1 MEKKKALIE
10 KLSSIDE
17 NMDIEEASTLVRD
30 LMKEWNSIGHVP
42 FKEKDKLYKQYHGLI
57 DQLFDRFNISAS
69 NKKLSNFRSNISN
82 IQGGGPQS
90 LYREREKLVRTYENM
105 KNELQTYENNLGF
118 LTCSSKKG
126 SSLLNEMNKKMEKLK
141 DELNLIGEKIA
152 AIDKEMSAQAE

>member
-1 MEKKKALIE
+1 M
-10 KLSSIDE
+10 
-17 NMDIEEASTLVRD
+17 
-30 LMKEWNSIGHVP
+30 
-42 FKEKDKLYKQYHGLI
+42 I

-82 IQGGGPQS
+82 IQGGGSQS
-90 LYREREKLVRTYENM
+90 LYREREKLVRIYENM

-152 AIDKEMSAQAE
+152 AIDKEMSAQSE